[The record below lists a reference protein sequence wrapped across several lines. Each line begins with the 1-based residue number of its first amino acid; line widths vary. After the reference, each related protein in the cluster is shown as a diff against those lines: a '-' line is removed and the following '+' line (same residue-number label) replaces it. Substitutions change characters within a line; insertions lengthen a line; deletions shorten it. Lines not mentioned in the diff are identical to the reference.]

1 MRLLP
6 LLIVAMLIAGCG
18 TTGGGDTPDSG
29 DVVTGRIDLPPP
41 DTSGGGTLTDAL
53 ARRRSMRDFQPVPLD
68 LQQVSQLMW
77 AAQGVTSSTGQRT
90 APSAGALYPLELYLA
105 TTDGTFRYDPH
116 SHQLEALG
124 NDDVRRDLYR
134 AALDQEAVR
143 QAAAVFIVTAV
154 YSRTEQKYGD
164 RAERYV
170 KLEAGHAAQNL
181 LLQAVSLELGAVPIG
196 AFRDDDVQDVLALP
210 DDREPL
216 YLIAVAKPAD

>member
-1 MRLLP
+1 
-6 LLIVAMLIAGCG
+6 MLIAGCA
-18 TTGGGDTPDSG
+18 TTEGGDTPTSG
-29 DVVTGRIDLPPP
+29 AIVAERINLPLP

-53 ARRRSMRDFQPVPLD
+53 ARRRSMRDFQPVPLE
-68 LQQVSQLMW
+68 LEHVSQLMW
-77 AAQGVTSSTGQRT
+77 AAQGVTSSAGKRT

-105 TTDGTFRYDPH
+105 TTDGRYHYDPH
-116 SHQLEALG
+116 NHQLEALG

-143 QAAAVFIVTAV
+143 QAPAVFIVTAV
-154 YSRTEQKYGD
+154 YSRTRQKYGD

-196 AFRDDDVQDVLALP
+196 AFRDHDVQDVLALP
-210 DDREPL
+210 DDHEPL
-216 YLIAVAKPAD
+216 YLIAVGNPAD